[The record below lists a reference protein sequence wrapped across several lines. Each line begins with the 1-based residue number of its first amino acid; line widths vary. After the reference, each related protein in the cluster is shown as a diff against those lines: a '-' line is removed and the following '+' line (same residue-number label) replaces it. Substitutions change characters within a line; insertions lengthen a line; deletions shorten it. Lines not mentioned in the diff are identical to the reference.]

1 MILMIVLPNWAMV
14 HQMRSWWSNSQ
25 WLLLALGAVVSLLE
39 IWMVIE
45 AALLWPRVRGLAPTP
60 LPPLPRHGKVSMSAI
75 C

>member
-14 HQMRSWWSNSQ
+14 HQMRSWWSNGQ
-25 WLLLALGAVVSLLE
+25 WLLSVLGGVVSLLE

-45 AALLWPRVRGLAPTP
+45 AALMWPRIRGLAPAP
-60 LPPLPRHGKVSMSAI
+60 LPPLPTQAKVSTSAV